1 MKKDFQLITSRKNLM
16 RISTYSVSNPAE
28 NPCVF
33 LVHGFKGFKDW
44 GYGPYLCKFLAQN
57 VFFSVG
63 FNFSHNGVGED
74 LLNFTELDEFADN
87 TISLEIEELNEVIE
101 FYKNGGFGFL
111 PQNPKIGIIG
121 HSRGGAVSI
130 VHCAEKKNL
139 DALVLWA
146 SVSYL
151 DRYSERQKEE
161 WIEKGFFEVLNTR
174 TNQLMRLNRV
184 LLDDIIENKARFD
197 LKKRIAEISAPI
209 LIVHGDQD
217 LAVPVKEAYELYQ
230 SSKNEN
236 TELFIVEKA
245 GHTFDIVHPFQGSN
259 EKFDSVVDRTLDFL
273 NRNLTLES
281 L

>member
-1 MKKDFQLITSRKNLM
+1 MKKDFQLITSRKNLV
-16 RISTYSVSNPAE
+16 RISTYSNFNPIE
-28 NPCVF
+28 SSSVF
-33 LVHGFKGFKDW
+33 LIHGFKGFKDW
-44 GYGPYLCKFLAQN
+44 GYGPYLCDLLAQN
-57 VFFSVG
+57 GFFSVG
-63 FNFSHNGVGED
+63 FNFSHNGIGED
-74 LLNFTELDEFADN
+74 LVNFTELDEFADN

-130 VHCAEKKNL
+130 VHCAEKQNVN
-139 DALVLWA
+139 ALVLWS

-151 DRYSERQKEE
+151 DRYSERQKKE
-161 WIEKGFFEVLNTR
+161 WINKGFFEVLNTR

-184 LLDDIIENKARFD
+184 LLDDIIENKARFE

-230 SSKNEN
+230 SSKKEN

-273 NRNLTLES
+273 NAKLT
-281 L
+281 